1 MKEHNILRVPTWAA
15 KFIGKKMRLGAL
27 DDLVKSRQIRVDEL
41 SPGHKYDITFTTKLN
56 CPCHM
61 RDSKARISIKL
72 QDGVLTAISTEFLA
86 YVFNPPMVGWK
97 QTGQPCMGK
106 DDESAQSLIEQMSEQ
121 SAKPEIKNHKS
132 PGKRRSAKKIAP
144 TESKPSSSPMSGN

>member
-1 MKEHNILRVPTWAA
+1 MNENNMPRVPTWAA

-41 SPGHKYDITFTTKLN
+41 SPGHKYEITYTTPLN

-61 RDSKARISIKL
+61 RESKARISIKL
-72 QDGVLTAISTEFLA
+72 KNGVLTAISTEFLA

-106 DDESAQSLIEQMSEQ
+106 DDDKAQSLIEQMAEK
-121 SAKPEIKNHKS
+121 SAKTATENLKPPE
-132 PGKRRSAKKIAP
+132 KRRSAKKISPPA
-144 TESKPSSSPMSGN
+144 SKP